1 MKAEYK
7 MHIDTEKKAQPMVV
21 FLYYP
26 IQSICAIVFFVLSLI
41 LIGLGLAFSL
51 ELLKWGIF
59 VYFPAALLIAF
70 LINKLSRRMR
80 ALSRLFRGHE
90 TKVFTFSLTDND
102 GVIRDYCNETR
113 QGLEEK
119 RADIRRIV
127 KTKSLIYVIYENEM
141 IYVYPRTKQIL
152 EFFGEQ

>member
-21 FLYYP
+21 FLSYP

-70 LINKLSRRMR
+70 CVNKRKPKEVFKRPECVEKHRMVDVWVVIFTIY
-80 ALSRLFRGHE
+80 ALYECFSSMRG
-90 TKVFTFSLTDND
+90 
-102 GVIRDYCNETR
+102 
-113 QGLEEK
+113 
-119 RADIRRIV
+119 
-127 KTKSLIYVIYENEM
+127 
-141 IYVYPRTKQIL
+141 
-152 EFFGEQ
+152 